1 MSNSLNLSSHL
12 TPIEPSVSNYAAKSI
27 SIYFDID
34 LKSAYNTAKL
44 AAFRISRETH
54 SMTATALKT
63 AGNSD
68 SPSPIES
75 LTALHK
81 ALADHLRLQILRL
94 LKNESFGVLELCRI
108 LDIRQSALSH
118 HLKILATSHLVST
131 RREGNSIFYRRALL
145 SEADVHGDIKK
156 TVFENLDSLET
167 PSAQLRKIKQIQ
179 LERAQLSLN
188 FFNKNANKFRE
199 KQGLIVEHA
208 DYASSLHDLING
220 LSLSDK
226 AAVMEVGPGEGQ
238 LLTELAQRFKNLTAL
253 DNSKDMLD
261 KSRSAIAERGQSG
274 VEFIL
279 GDTAVARKQNVSSD
293 LIIFDMVLHHIS
305 SPAKTFKDSAA
316 LLNSDGY
323 LLIVELCSHDQDWV
337 RESCGDLWLGFE
349 EGDLDHWAQRA
360 GLEKQQSSYLGLR
373 NGFQIQMRT
382 FKSVVSGA

>member
-1 MSNSLNLSSHL
+1 M
-12 TPIEPSVSNYAAKSI
+12 A
-27 SIYFDID
+27 
-34 LKSAYNTAKL
+34 
-44 AAFRISRETH
+44 
-54 SMTATALKT
+54 ATALKT
-63 AGNSD
+63 ASNTEPL
-68 SPSPIES
+68 SPLES

-81 ALADHLRLQILRL
+81 ALADQLRLQILRL
-94 LKNESFGVLELCRI
+94 LKSESFGVLELCRI

-145 SEADVHGDIKK
+145 SEDDIHGDIKK
-156 TVFENLDSLET
+156 AVFENLDALAI
-167 PSAQLRKIKQIQ
+167 PGAQLRKIKQIQ

-208 DYASSLHDLING
+208 DYASSLHDLITG
-220 LSLSDK
+220 LSLDETS
-226 AAVMEVGPGEGQ
+226 AVMEVGPGEGQ
-238 LLTELAQRFKNLTAL
+238 LLIELSQRFKNLTAL

-261 KSRSAIAERGQSG
+261 KSRSAISECGRKDI
-274 VEFIL
+274 EFIL
-279 GDTAVARKQNVSSD
+279 GDTAVARKQDVSSD

-316 LLNSDGY
+316 LLNPGGY

-349 EGDLDHWAQRA
+349 EGDLDHWAEKA
-360 GLEKQQSSYLGLR
+360 GLKKQQSSYLGLR

-382 FKSVVSGA
+382 FKYVPSGT

>member
-1 MSNSLNLSSHL
+1 M
-12 TPIEPSVSNYAAKSI
+12 AAP
-27 SIYFDID
+27 
-34 LKSAYNTAKL
+34 
-44 AAFRISRETH
+44 
-54 SMTATALKT
+54 ALKT
-63 AGNSD
+63 TDNSD
-68 SPSPIES
+68 SLSPLES

-81 ALADHLRLQILRL
+81 ALADQLRLQTLRL

-118 HLKILATSHLVST
+118 HLKILATSNLAST

-145 SEADVHGDIKK
+145 SEDDVHGDMKK
-156 TVFENLDSLET
+156 AVFENLDSLEI

-188 FFNKNANKFRE
+188 FFNKNASKFRE

-208 DYASSLHDLING
+208 DYANSLHDLING
-220 LSLSDK
+220 LALSE
-226 AAVMEVGPGEGQ
+226 ASAVMEVGPGEGQ
-238 LLTELAQRFKNLTAL
+238 LLTELSQRFENLTAL
-253 DNSKDMLD
+253 DNSKDMLE
-261 KSRSAIAERGQSG
+261 KSRSAIDDSGRSG

-279 GDTAVARKQNVSSD
+279 GDTAVARAQNVSSD

-316 LLNSDGY
+316 LLNPDGY

-349 EGDLDHWAQRA
+349 EVDLDYWAEKA

-382 FKSVVSGA
+382 FTNVVSGA